1 MRLIVNVNFPETGS
15 GPGPS
20 ISLTVDGA
28 DIPSCM
34 DAVKEKLLKWAEEQS
49 RSLYAGLPAPSVA
62 PLVE

>member
-20 ISLTVDGA
+20 ISLTVDGT
-28 DIPSCM
+28 DIPACM

-49 RSLYAGLPAPSVA
+49 RSLYAGLPKPESS
-62 PLVE
+62 PPTD